1 MREREEIGGVE
12 MGHVTWSLGHFI
24 YFTSTPACFCLKLKK
39 ILALFKIMIEK
50 KTVWDM
56 KNNN

>member
-39 ILALFKIMIEK
+39 NLGTVQNHDREK
-50 KTVWDM
+50 KLFGI
-56 KNNN
+56 